1 MRTLGGLA
9 VLGAIAL
16 GAACS
21 TDSGVDRT
29 DGSGAS
35 NGAGASSASGGSGAG
50 SSTGG
55 TLNVGGSLGS
65 GGTAPIGDFEIAPLD
80 SVIDYASGDAL
91 PTVQF
96 TATSGGA
103 SVDAVW
109 FVDRLEI
116 GTIDATSGLFTATGN
131 VAGVV
136 NVTARYGNLEATTTI
151 TVNIAA
157 SQNGDDGEAT
167 SGGPGGLGGVGG
179 EGQGIALND
188 GTRALLDGAA
198 TADAALVALYPYD
211 GTVWPRGLLAPLLQW
226 KNGAHPAQAIRIK
239 IQSGAYSYTGYFG
252 RPSALGSSAAFQ
264 RHPIPQGAWYGA
276 TYSNPG
282 PGNDMSLELV
292 VLGDDGVVYGPIT
305 WSWPIAAGSLKGT
318 VFYQSYMT
326 NLALNSPA
334 KSAWGEWFGGAT
346 LAIKSKAT
354 APELVAGTSSETSGS
369 TDPDSSGCRVC
380 HVVSADGSTLIS
392 QHGDDYGR
400 SSLYDL
406 KNGYAETAFPDTA
419 AYDKNFAWAGL
430 YPDGSLALS
439 NSGMPMADQD
449 WAPSAASSRLFS
461 LPDGAEVT
469 TSGLTDFVTQA
480 ATPSFSP
487 DGAHVAFNFYSGAGG
502 AGITATKTLVAMDFD
517 RATSAFS
524 NPRALYTE
532 GSARSPAWPSF
543 LPTNDAVVFGVTE
556 IITTSM
562 SGDYYPD
569 RRGQLWWADMNGN
582 AHALDQANG
591 TGYLPNAF
599 TGHDE
604 DDDWQSQPTVAPIV
618 AGGYAWIVFTS
629 HRAYG
634 NVATRTPGHA
644 NAYGEDF
651 SEGNP
656 DGPTTKKLWVAAIDI
671 PPTPGSDPSHP
682 AFYLP
687 AQELYAGNTRGF
699 WTLDPCK
706 QSGET
711 CETGDE
717 CCGGFCRP
725 GEDGAPVCG
734 EKPTIDACS
743 REYEACNS
751 AADCCQDDPA
761 IDCISGHC
769 ALPLVVK

>member
-1 MRTLGGLA
+1 MLLSIA
-9 VLGAIAL
+9 V

-21 TDSGVDRT
+21 TNSGVNRSQA
-29 DGSGAS
+29 GSGAS
-35 NGAGASSASGGSGAG
+35 GGTGAGAASGGA
-50 SSTGG
+50 SSSSGG
-55 TLNVGGSLGS
+55 TVNVGAS
-65 GGTAPIGDFEIAPLD
+65 GGTAGTAPIGDFAISPLD
-80 SVIDYASGDAL
+80 SIIDYVSGEAL
-91 PTVQF
+91 PTLQF
-96 TATSGGA
+96 SATSGGA
-103 SVDAVW
+103 AVEAVW
-109 FVDRLEI
+109 FVDRIEI
-116 GTIDATSGLFTATGN
+116 GTIDPTTGLFSVTGN

-136 NVTARYGNLEATTTI
+136 NVTARYGNLEATTTV

-157 SQNGDDGEAT
+157 TQNGDDGDVT

-179 EGQGIALND
+179 EGQGIAVNA
-188 GTRALLDGAA
+188 GIVSLLDGAP
-198 TADAALVALYPYD
+198 TADAALGLLYPYD
-211 GTVWPRGLLAPLLQW
+211 RTVWPRGLLAPLLQW
-226 KNGAHPAQAIRIK
+226 KNGAHGAEAVRIK

-252 RPSALGSSAAFQ
+252 RPSSLAGGAAFQ
-264 RHPIPQGAWYGA
+264 RHPIPQSAWYGA

-282 PGNDMSLELV
+282 PGSDMTVELV
-292 VLGDDGVVYGPIT
+292 VLGDDGVVYGPIN
-305 WSWPIAAGSLKGT
+305 WSWPIATGSLKGT

-334 KSAWGEWFGGAT
+334 KSAWGSWFGGAT

-354 APELVAGTSSETSGS
+354 EPSLVAGTSSETPSS

-392 QHGDDYGR
+392 QHGDAYGR
-400 SSLYDL
+400 SSIYDL
-406 KNGYAETAFPDTA
+406 RNGNAETAFPATA

-430 YPDGSLALS
+430 YPDGTLALS

-449 WAPSAASSRLFS
+449 WAPSADGSRLFS

-469 TSGLTDFVTQA
+469 TTGLSDFVTKT

-487 DGAHVAFNFYSGAGG
+487 DGQHVAFNFYAGTGA
-502 AGITATKTLVAMDFD
+502 AGMTATKTLVAMDFD
-517 RATSAFS
+517 RSSSTFS
-524 NPRALYTE
+524 NPRALHTE
-532 GSARSPAWPSF
+532 AGVRFPAWPSF

-556 IITTSM
+556 SFPTS
-562 SGDYYPD
+562 SAGQYFPD
-569 RRGQLWWADMNGN
+569 HRGQLWWADMNGS
-582 AHALDQANG
+582 AHSLDQANG
-591 TGYLPNAF
+591 TGYLPDVGNNHA
-599 TGHDE
+599 E

-618 AGGYAWIVFTS
+618 AGGYAWVVFTS

-634 NVATRTPGHA
+634 NVATRPPGHA
-644 NAYGEDF
+644 NAYSEDF

-671 PPTPGSDPSHP
+671 PPTPGTDPSHP

-687 AQELYAGNTRGF
+687 AQELFAGNTRGF

-706 QSGET
+706 QGGES

-743 REYEACNS
+743 REYEACNT
-751 AADCCQDDPA
+751 AADCCQETAD

-769 ALPLVVK
+769 AVPFMPPK